1 MIYAVMQQQGETLPS
16 LYTFRDWTTY
26 RDALR
31 MERNGN
37 RRKVKVFS
45 AMSTEISRKDYQSEK
60 AQAYSVLVQMQELLS
75 IPGLSMGEMQHISD
89 HAERIARRYGQ
100 LQEARENGIC

>member
-1 MIYAVMQQQGETLPS
+1 MIYAVMKPQTETLPA
-16 LYTFRDWTTY
+16 LYTFRDWTAY
-26 RDALR
+26 RNALR

-37 RRKVKVFS
+37 RQKVKVFS

-60 AQAYSVLVQMQELLS
+60 AQAHSVLVQMQELLFV
-75 IPGLSMGEMQHISD
+75 PGLSMGEMQEISD

-100 LQEARENGIC
+100 LREAQENALC

>member
-1 MIYAVMQQQGETLPS
+1 MIYAVMKPQGEALPA

-37 RRKVKVFS
+37 RQKVKVFS
-45 AMSTEISRKDYQSEK
+45 AMSTQITRKDYQSNK
-60 AQAYSVLVQMQELLS
+60 AQAHSVLVQMQELLFV
-75 IPGLSMGEMQHISD
+75 PGLSMGEMQDISD

-100 LQEARENGIC
+100 LREARENGIC